1 MFKRGSLSRIFL
13 KSASIAAVGLF
24 TAGYSAL
31 CAGEHFINNS
41 FDMDFAIAAAR
52 LWAGVSLAFG
62 AFTGGMFT
70 GHRYQNRK
78 ERDERMKNT
87 FD

>member
-1 MFKRGSLSRIFL
+1 MFEKGTLSRTFL
-13 KSASIAAVGLF
+13 KYAGIATIGLF
-24 TAGYSAL
+24 TVGYTAL
-31 CAGEHFINNS
+31 CAGEHFINDS
-41 FDMDFAIAAAR
+41 FDLDFAIAAGR
-52 LWAGVSLAFG
+52 LWAGGSLAFG

-78 ERDERMKNT
+78 ERDERVTNT